1 MAVDD
6 DDPYFSTL
14 ESVMRVSL
22 AGFGGAL
29 AGLSFARRGA
39 AARQV
44 ASHLSKVKT
53 PSQLGTKKPRL
64 QKQRPI
70 IRSMPPTTT
79 PYVDR
84 ELPTAWAV
92 ACMSFAGIVE
102 VTRKISPTTFMWE
115 LIHHFEDESE
125 SETEKIKDCD
135 IKAQANNEQLDP
147 SVANISDYI
156 IGGIFAGALFKG
168 SGKQK

>member
-1 MAVDD
+1 
-6 DDPYFSTL
+6 
-14 ESVMRVSL
+14 
-22 AGFGGAL
+22 
-29 AGLSFARRGA
+29 
-39 AARQV
+39 
-44 ASHLSKVKT
+44 
-53 PSQLGTKKPRL
+53 
-64 QKQRPI
+64 
-70 IRSMPPTTT
+70 
-79 PYVDR
+79 
-84 ELPTAWAV
+84 
-92 ACMSFAGIVE
+92 MSFAGIVE